1 MLLTPAW
8 NRLLL
13 EWPPTDVFCSAE
25 VSVHHWRRTCCHA
38 AAAAVLCLLLYH
50 NDIIHKFII
59 KIICGAL
66 HEYIMTATGA
76 NAERQILWT
85 SIAKICRSALCVTCV
100 FMLAATYYIDRE
112 AVQSERSTLLN
123 WSCGEKSCD
132 FLTIR
137 GPHAPFF
144 LPFVASVCN
153 MSFHIRSEVPLVLFV
168 NILCNLC
175 VHYARNLLL
184 LTCIIPLIACHC
196 DMC

>member
-1 MLLTPAW
+1 MWCFTRVHYDSSR
-8 NRLLL
+8 NQCGV
-13 EWPPTDVFCSAE
+13 TDFVNLHSQDLQACALFSLYIYARCSIY
-25 VSVHHWRRTCCHA
+25 R
-38 AAAAVLCLLLYH
+38 
-50 NDIIHKFII
+50 
-59 KIICGAL
+59 
-66 HEYIMTATGA
+66 
-76 NAERQILWT
+76 
-85 SIAKICRSALCVTCV
+85 
-100 FMLAATYYIDRE
+100 DRE

-137 GPHAPFF
+137 GPPAPFF

-168 NILCNLC
+168 DILCNLC
-175 VHYARNLLL
+175 VYHVRNLLL